1 MANTSV
7 TGKDGQVLYTST
19 VVAGVTEWSLDYNA
33 DLFDVTAF
41 AATAPT
47 AKLKA
52 AGLLSA
58 TGTFSGVV
66 QEDASGISGSFTP
79 GTSYTLHL
87 IQEDNSTWTFTA
99 FISNVNVNIAV
110 TGEARVSASFESS
123 GAITAPTYS

>member
-1 MANTSV
+1 MASV
-7 TGKDGQVLYTST
+7 SGKDGQVLYTST
-19 VVAGVTEWSLDYNA
+19 VVAGVTEWTLDYSA
-33 DLFDVTAF
+33 DLFDITDF

-47 AKLKA
+47 HKEKV

-66 QEDASGISGSFTP
+66 QSDATGISGAFTP

-87 IQEDNSTWTFTA
+87 IQEDDSEYTFTA
-99 FISNVNVNIAV
+99 FISNVNTSIAV

-123 GAITAPTYS
+123 GDVTVPSY